1 MWVTLSKRSKVM
13 AKRVKKINTDK
24 LLNQATKSRER
35 QIKKKTPKP
44 GIYETRRNEILKLG
58 EKALKNLSDIE
69 RTRDYYRKK
78 GYNIEHEEWV
88 DNAKANINRIMSKP
102 KPNKKDLEMMRDMSQ
117 ARYFDYIKINN
128 LEYKK
133 LRPKAKKLT
142 KKVQK
147 VLEEAKDLYPEN
159 IKTNEYTPYLESLVM
174 DLKNEP
180 EVASASDVSDFYSI
194 SDEYDP
200 KKEEELFRNI
210 DITSLPYAEDIETIA
225 EALEQ
230 KLHDEQIRVQ
240 QLKDNAANKSYVS
253 NTKSINNLDAYT
265 MYTLENVMNSSAAW
279 HICKRNTHDS
289 DETKD
294 NWNTLYRYVRL
305 ALDNDFEVFDKVIT
319 MIENE
324 ADLDNIINYIDHE
337 IYDMM

>member
-1 MWVTLSKRSKVM
+1 MAKELNIEEKRRKIQQLAKKARKLNNDFLSKISYYRQKGYDIDGEYRV
-13 AKRVKKINTDK
+13 AKTQNDI
-24 LLNQATKSRER
+24 
-35 QIKKKTPKP
+35 
-44 GIYETRRNEILKLG
+44 NEILNKM
-58 EKALKNLSDIE
+58 KYHNA
-69 RTRDYYRKK
+69 RQ
-78 GYNIEHEEWV
+78 V
-88 DNAKANINRIMSKP
+88 D
-102 KPNKKDLEMMRDMSQ
+102 KDLERMRDFSKVSW
-117 ARYFDYIKINN
+117 YDYVKFN
-128 LEYKK
+128 EVKYKDVRK
-133 LRPKAKKLT
+133 GEKRVT

-147 VLEEAKDLYPEN
+147 VLEEAKELYPEN

-174 DLKNEP
+174 DLKNEA
-180 EVASASDVSDFYSI
+180 EVADASDVSDFYSI
-194 SDEYDP
+194 SDEYD
-200 KKEEELFRNI
+200 KRKEEELFRNI
-210 DITSLPYAEDIETIA
+210 DINTLPYTEDIENIA

-230 KLHDEQIRVQ
+230 KLHDEQVRVQ
-240 QLKDNAANKSYVS
+240 QLKDSVANKSYTS

-305 ALDNDFEVFDKVIT
+305 ALDNDFEVFDMVIT

-324 ADLDNIINYIDHE
+324 ASLDNIINYIDHA